1 MDAGN
6 NYGVAETLTLK
17 NDPPSISEMK
27 NVISTPLLPIK
38 G

>member
-1 MDAGN
+1 MDVGN
-6 NYGVAETLTLK
+6 NYGVVETLTLE
-17 NDPPSISEMK
+17 NDPPTKSEIK